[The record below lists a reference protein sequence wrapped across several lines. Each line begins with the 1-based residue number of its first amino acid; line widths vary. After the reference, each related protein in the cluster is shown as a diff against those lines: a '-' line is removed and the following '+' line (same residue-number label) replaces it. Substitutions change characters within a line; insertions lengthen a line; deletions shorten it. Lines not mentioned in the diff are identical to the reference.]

1 MPLFDSTGEWNEI
14 AQMGIQKSSVQIFG
28 LMADRCVNSVEQVC
42 VCVCVFLF
50 VFLGVSNIS
59 KTYISNLCLCFVFCC
74 LIISLLKNHTC

>member
-42 VCVCVFLF
+42 VCVFFSFCLF
-50 VFLGVSNIS
+50 GG
-59 KTYISNLCLCFVFCC
+59 
-74 LIISLLKNHTC
+74 LKHF